1 VSASASLGAVN
12 NPKAISSAKM
22 SEMLS
27 PCRHA
32 ARRPQ
37 GGRLHRTRR
46 PWRRRVP
53 ELVLVTEAMTMIY
66 LSSKGIR

>member
-1 VSASASLGAVN
+1 MSASASLGAVN
-12 NPKAISSAKM
+12 NPKAISSARM
-22 SEMLS
+22 SERLS

-32 ARRPQ
+32 ARKPQ
-37 GGRLHRTRR
+37 GERLCRARR
-46 PWRRRVP
+46 LWRRRVP